1 MSCKFGIFWHPASSV
16 MPLCPMLFHTYCTK
30 NVKKEGKS
38 RKLRQTYFFGLRP
51 RVLFQEKTFFQSF
64 CFWKCLFLGKKT
76 STSVWVQTQTSI
88 FFAQLNDF
96 SSFHI
101 FGAKNLNLLIMSSI
115 WSVQHPNAGW
125 NIQQLL
131 VCFVKS
137 ALLLKVK
144 MEASGRIKEGF

>member
-1 MSCKFGIFWHPASSV
+1 MQIWYFLTPRILCHA
-16 MPLCPMLFHTYCTK
+16 PLPNAFSYLLH
-30 NVKKEGKS
+30 KKCEKG
-38 RKLRQTYFFGLRP
+38 RKIKKIEAKYFFVVRP

-131 VCFVKS
+131 ECFVKS

>member
-1 MSCKFGIFWHPASSV
+1 MSCKFGIFWHPH
-16 MPLCPMLFHTYCTK
+16 PLPNAFSYLLH
-30 NVKKEGKS
+30 KKCEKG
-38 RKLRQTYFFGLRP
+38 RKIKKIEAKYFFVVRP

-76 STSVWVQTQTSI
+76 QLAFGCKLKNN

>member
-1 MSCKFGIFWHPASSV
+1 MQIWDFLTPRILCHAPLPNAFSYLLHKKCEKGRKIKKIEANIFFWVEAKGFIP
-16 MPLCPMLFHTYCTK
+16 
-30 NVKKEGKS
+30 
-38 RKLRQTYFFGLRP
+38 RK
-51 RVLFQEKTFFQSF
+51 KTFFQSF

-101 FGAKNLNLLIMSSI
+101 FGAKNLKLHNVTSI